1 MNLSLCLRLSCR
13 KSVFS
18 LNELGQ
24 MNGTAGGK
32 GALDQDE
39 EMPEQHELGEEL
51 AFTGRYGKNCPE
63 LWLNLIRLKHTE
75 RDFGKRVWQIHLPK
89 KLQMLSDEL
98 RTQRLIW
105 TN

>member
-1 MNLSLCLRLSCR
+1 
-13 KSVFS
+13 
-18 LNELGQ
+18 

-75 RDFGKRVWQIHLPK
+75 RDFGNKFGETGGNYLGSNSPPQKAADALWRAENTKVNLD
-89 KLQMLSDEL
+89 KLTHKATL
-98 RTQRLIW
+98 
-105 TN
+105 